1 MGSIGA
7 YIFRTTLGA
16 FLVVL
21 VSLTAIIWVTHA
33 LREFD
38 LVTTQ
43 GQNVLVFLGI
53 TSLTIPLLVLVIA
66 PLALV
71 IAVGHVL
78 NKLSTD
84 SEIIVMNSAGMSP
97 WRLFRPFFAMAV
109 LVSLL
114 VAAISVYLAPQ
125 ALRQLRHW
133 ITEVRADIVTNI
145 VQPGRF
151 TVIEQGLTFH
161 IRARQPN
168 GQLLDVLL
176 DDQRN
181 ERERITLLAERG
193 HIAKNEHGSFLVLEN
208 GSLQRHEAGRRDPEI
223 VRFTDNYFDLS
234 QFATGPQ
241 TIVYSMRERYL
252 WELLWPD
259 PDDPAFKGQ
268 QGRARAELHD
278 RILAPLYPFAFVMIA
293 YVFLGAPRT
302 TRESRTWSI
311 LGVIGGVVFVRIVG
325 FVGIVLGMQTPA
337 MLALGYIVIFAA
349 CALCYFGIARGIII
363 EPPSVLLNLTN
374 MIAERWLRRAAA
386 AG

>member
-71 IAVGHVL
+71 IAVAHVL

-84 SEIIVMNSAGMSP
+84 SEIIVMNAAGMSP
-97 WRLFRPFFAMAV
+97 WRLFRPFFAMAI

-181 ERERITLLAERG
+181 DRERITLLAERG
-193 HIAKNEHGSFLVLEN
+193 HIAKNEHGSYLVLEN

-223 VRFTDNYFDLS
+223 VRFADNYFDLS
-234 QFATGPQ
+234 QFAAGPQ

-252 WELLWPD
+252 WELLRPD
-259 PDDPAFKGQ
+259 PSDPAFKAQ
-268 QGRARAELHD
+268 QGKARAELHD
-278 RILAPLYPFAFVMIA
+278 RLLAPLYPFAFVMIA

-311 LGVIGGVVFVRIVG
+311 LGVIAGVVLVRVGG
-325 FVGIVLGMQTPA
+325 FVGIVLGMQTPP
-337 MLALGYIVIFAA
+337 MLAVGYVMILATV
-349 CALCYFGIARGIII
+349 ALCYLGISRGIII
-363 EPPSVLLNLTN
+363 EPPGVVLNLTT
-374 MIAERWLRRAAA
+374 MIAERWLRRAV